1 MKTFDFDKS
10 KVVIFWDGG
19 SIYCL
24 PRVFFFLEP
33 RRRAARHFIKVE
45 KNKGLDRPHPAPMKV
60 PLTTNYI
67 HTTRYDGNNPTTSGL
82 GQGRQRPRHQLM

>member
-1 MKTFDFDKS
+1 MVPEHGLRT
-10 KVVIFWDGG
+10 
-19 SIYCL
+19 
-24 PRVFFFLEP
+24 FFFLEQS
-33 RRRAARHFIKVE
+33 RRAARHFIKVE

-67 HTTRYDGNNPTTSGL
+67 RTTRYDGNNPTTSGL